1 MKVSHLVFLIALNA
15 CWASS
20 LSVYKPLGA
29 SLDVASIV
37 TLRFGTAALCLVLL
51 WPWLPGPAP
60 RGGDLARS
68 AAMGVLLFSIGQ
80 RLQVLGNQLGTAG
93 NSSVLMGLEP
103 LTTSVAAAIFL
114 REHIGPRRWVGFAVG
129 MLGVALLNGVW
140 RDDFRLTGLVPS
152 LVFVSSFICESA
164 YSIIGKPVIQRAS
177 VMKTLA
183 VSLLCGTAVNLAVN
197 GRVTLAQ
204 ALTMPASGWLAIAY
218 LAVVCTVIGYATW
231 FVVIRQTDVNIA
243 ALTIFAQ
250 PVFGVGL
257 AAVWLGESLHWGHLW
272 GSLAIA
278 GGLAFG
284 LSRQIRRS

>member
-103 LTTSVAAAIFL
+103 LTTSVAAAVFL